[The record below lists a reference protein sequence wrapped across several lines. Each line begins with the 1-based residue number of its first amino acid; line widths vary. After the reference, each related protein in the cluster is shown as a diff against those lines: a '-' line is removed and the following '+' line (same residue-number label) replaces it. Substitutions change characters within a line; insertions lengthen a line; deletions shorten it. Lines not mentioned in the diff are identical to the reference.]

1 MATTT
6 QPQPTPQ
13 PSPPKGPIELPQT
26 IFIAEK
32 RGATPAEPPR
42 ER

>member
-6 QPQPTPQ
+6 QSQPKPQP
-13 PSPPKGPIELPQT
+13 PPKGPLELPQT

-32 RGATPAEPPR
+32 RGATLAEPPR